1 MEYTTLGNT
10 GLKVSVAGL
19 GCGGNSRLG
28 MKYGLTEQQS
38 IGIVHQAM
46 DLGVTL
52 FDTAEAYATEA
63 LLGKALKR
71 VDRDSVV
78 VTTKS
83 NIGRGDDHL
92 KGPAIIAR
100 LEASLKKLDMDYVD
114 VYQMH
119 GVPPGR
125 YDQLMEEIVP
135 SLQKA
140 KQDGKIRHLGLT
152 ETSPNDPTHTM
163 LERAVESGVWDVV
176 MLGYNMM
183 NQTARERLF
192 PAIQKNRVG
201 TLLMFAVRNIFSQP
215 DYLRNTMKELAAEG
229 KVPAEFA
236 ESDDPLGFLVHEGGA
251 TSVTDAAYRFV
262 RHEPGVDVVLFGT
275 GNADH
280 LKTNIESITSAP
292 LPEADVQKLYD
303 LFHSLIGVG
312 FDLPDRGSTVGVI
325 KE

>member
-28 MKYGLTEQQS
+28 MKYGHTEQQS
-38 IGIVHQAM
+38 IAIVHQAM

-52 FDTAEAYATEA
+52 FDTAEAYTTET

-83 NIGRGDDHL
+83 NIGRGDAHRT
-92 KGPAIIAR
+92 GPEIVEH

-119 GVPPGR
+119 GVAPGR

-140 KQDGKIRHLGLT
+140 KQDGKIRHLGIT
-152 ETSPNDPTHTM
+152 ETSPNDPTHKM
-163 LERAVESGVWDVV
+163 LERAVESGVWEVV

-192 PAIQKNRVG
+192 PAIQTNRVG

-229 KVPAEFA
+229 KVPAAFA

-280 LKTNIESITSAP
+280 LKTNIKSITSAP

-303 LFHSLIGVG
+303 LFNSLIGVG

>member
-1 MEYTTLGNT
+1 
-10 GLKVSVAGL
+10 
-19 GCGGNSRLG
+19 
-28 MKYGLTEQQS
+28 
-38 IGIVHQAM
+38 
-46 DLGVTL
+46 
-52 FDTAEAYATEA
+52 
-63 LLGKALKR
+63 
-71 VDRDSVV
+71 
-78 VTTKS
+78 
-83 NIGRGDDHL
+83 
-92 KGPAIIAR
+92 
-100 LEASLKKLDMDYVD
+100 
-114 VYQMH
+114 
-119 GVPPGR
+119 
-125 YDQLMEEIVP
+125 
-135 SLQKA
+135 
-140 KQDGKIRHLGLT
+140 
-152 ETSPNDPTHTM
+152 
-163 LERAVESGVWDVV
+163 
-176 MLGYNMM
+176 MM

>member
-1 MEYTTLGNT
+1 
-10 GLKVSVAGL
+10 
-19 GCGGNSRLG
+19 
-28 MKYGLTEQQS
+28 MKYGHTEQQS

-52 FDTAEAYATEA
+52 FDTAEAYATET

-71 VDRDSVV
+71 VDRESVV

-92 KGPAIIAR
+92 NGPAIIER

-140 KQDGKIRHLGLT
+140 KQDGKIRHLGIT
-152 ETSPNDPTHTM
+152 ETSPNDPTHKM
-163 LERAVESGVWDVV
+163 LERAVESGVWEVV

-192 PAIQKNRVG
+192 PAILKNRVG

-229 KVPAEFA
+229 KVPAAFA

-251 TSVTDAAYRFV
+251 SSVTDAAYRFG

-280 LKTNIESITSAP
+280 LKTNIKSITSGP

-303 LFHSLIGVG
+303 LFNSLVGVG